1 MGLFTIVFAILL
13 TLKLLGLI
21 TYSWWIVFSPLIIGF
36 VISILLVVVAMNTN
50 KSSST
55 RFLRKR

>member
-36 VISILLVVVAMNTN
+36 VVSFAVIFIALLN
-50 KSSST
+50 KEKHSY
-55 RFLRKR
+55 KR

>member
-1 MGLFTIVFAILL
+1 VGLFTIVFAILL

-36 VISILLVVVAMNTN
+36 VVTFVVIFLALLN
-50 KSSST
+50 KE
-55 RFLRKR
+55 KRGYKR